1 MDFATIVD
9 WLDRN
14 VAQFGIT
21 IGGERLTLQVLLL
34 LGIGTYLT
42 LRLGLP
48 QIRKF
53 AHGVAVAT
61 GRYDDP
67 NDPGDVSHFQALTT
81 ALSATVGIGNIAGAA
96 IAIHL
101 GGPGALFW
109 MWMTAFLGMATKYS
123 EVTLAQKY
131 REVDESSAKYSGSVS
146 GGPMYYIEK
155 GLGPRW
161 KPVAAFFAVM
171 LGLTAFMTG
180 NANQANTVADAMLA
194 EFGVAKWITGLT
206 TSTIVA
212 LVILGGIKRIGR
224 VTSILAPFMAI
235 VYVTAAMII
244 IILNLGQVPETF
256 AIIFREAFNP
266 AAGVAGTGVGAFLV
280 TLMWGVRRGLFSNEA
295 GQGSAPIAHAAA
307 KTDEPVSE
315 GVVALLE
322 PFIDTI
328 VIVTMT
334 ALVIIMTGAWNSQIP
349 TAIQLEGGDISYV
362 VLDEGGSSVPTEPT
376 GTIRYTLGRPG
387 VTSEP
392 HLAWHEVSVPQLFED
407 EAQTQPFSGAV
418 DPARSVAIADDG
430 RELAVLY
437 GQAYETGAPLTQMG
451 FQRGLSPLGD
461 WGHYIVIFSVFLFAI
476 STAISWSYYGDR
488 CANYLFGPNAI
499 IPYKLVFVAMHFV
512 GAVLPLAVVWSLG
525 DIFLAIVII
534 PNLIALIFL
543 APQIREMT
551 ESYFTRTPWERH
563 RKH

>member
-131 REVDESSAKYSGSVS
+131 REVDESSAKYSGTVS

-194 EFGVAKWITGLT
+194 EFGIAKWITGLT

-244 IILNLGQVPETF
+244 IILNLDQVPGTF
-256 AIIFREAFNP
+256 ALIFSEAFNP
-266 AAGVAGTGVGAFLV
+266 TAGVAGTGVGAFLV

-334 ALVIIMTGAWNSQIP
+334 ALVVIMTGAWNSQVP

-376 GTIRYTLGRPG
+376 GTIRYTIGRPG

-418 DPARSVAIADDG
+418 DPARAVAIADDG

-543 APQIREMT
+543 APQIKEMT
-551 ESYFTRTPWERH
+551 ESYFTRSPWERH
-563 RKH
+563 RRH

>member
-14 VAQFGIT
+14 IAQFGIT
-21 IGGERLTLQVLLL
+21 IAGERLTLQVLLL

-42 LRLGLP
+42 LKLGLP

-67 NDPGDVSHFQALTT
+67 DDPGDVSHFQALTT

-109 MWMTAFLGMATKYS
+109 MWMTAFLGMATKFS
-123 EVTLAQKY
+123 EVTLAQRY
-131 REVDESSAKYSGSVS
+131 REVDESSAKYSGTVS

-171 LGLTAFMTG
+171 LGLTAFLTG
-180 NANQANTVADAMLA
+180 NANQANTVADAMLS
-194 EFGVAKWITGLT
+194 EFGIAKWMTGLA
-206 TSTIVA
+206 TSTLVA

-224 VTSILAPFMAI
+224 VTSILAPAMAI
-235 VYVTAAMII
+235 LYVSAAMLI
-244 IILNLGQVPETF
+244 IILNLDQVPGTF
-256 AIIFREAFNP
+256 ALIFREAFNP
-266 AAGVAGTGVGAFLV
+266 TAGVAGTGVGAFLV

-334 ALVIIMTGAWNSQIP
+334 ALVVIMTGAWNEQVD
-349 TAIQLEGGDISYV
+349 TEMALAGGDLSYV
-362 VLDEGGSSVPTEPT
+362 VLDEGGSSVPTDPT

-392 HLAWHEVSVPQLFED
+392 HVAWHEVSVSQLFED
-407 EAQTQPFSGAV
+407 EAHTQPFSGAV
-418 DPARSVAIADDG
+418 DPAREVAVADDG
-430 RELAVLY
+430 RELTVLY

-451 FQRGLSPLGD
+451 FRRGLEPLGD

-488 CANYLFGPNAI
+488 CANYLFGQRAI
-499 IPYKLVFVAMHFV
+499 IPYKLVFVGMHFI
-512 GAVLPLAVVWSLG
+512 GAVLPLAVVWALG
-525 DIFLAIVII
+525 DVFLAIVII

-543 APQIREMT
+543 TPKIKEMT
-551 ESYFTRTPWERH
+551 ESYFTRSPWQRQ
-563 RKH
+563 RGR

>member
-123 EVTLAQKY
+123 EVTLAQRY
-131 REVDESSAKYSGSVS
+131 REVDESSAKYSGTVS

-194 EFGVAKWITGLT
+194 EFGIAKWITGLT

-244 IILNLGQVPETF
+244 IIL
-256 AIIFREAFNP
+256 
-266 AAGVAGTGVGAFLV
+266 
-280 TLMWGVRRGLFSNEA
+280 
-295 GQGSAPIAHAAA
+295 
-307 KTDEPVSE
+307 
-315 GVVALLE
+315 
-322 PFIDTI
+322 
-328 VIVTMT
+328 
-334 ALVIIMTGAWNSQIP
+334 
-349 TAIQLEGGDISYV
+349 
-362 VLDEGGSSVPTEPT
+362 
-376 GTIRYTLGRPG
+376 
-387 VTSEP
+387 
-392 HLAWHEVSVPQLFED
+392 
-407 EAQTQPFSGAV
+407 
-418 DPARSVAIADDG
+418 
-430 RELAVLY
+430 
-437 GQAYETGAPLTQMG
+437 
-451 FQRGLSPLGD
+451 
-461 WGHYIVIFSVFLFAI
+461 
-476 STAISWSYYGDR
+476 
-488 CANYLFGPNAI
+488 
-499 IPYKLVFVAMHFV
+499 
-512 GAVLPLAVVWSLG
+512 
-525 DIFLAIVII
+525 
-534 PNLIALIFL
+534 
-543 APQIREMT
+543 
-551 ESYFTRTPWERH
+551 
-563 RKH
+563 